1 MKKPATS
8 DLNPDI
14 LEPALKD
21 LLRLAKNHGAES
33 AEAVG
38 SYGRSLSIGVRGGV
52 LEDIDNSE
60 GKDIGLR
67 VFVGQRQAC
76 VSSSDLSK
84 DSLDKLAERCV
95 AMAKLAPKDIYC
107 GLADRDTLAKSRP
120 ELDIYDKTDLD
131 ADTLLARAQELEA
144 AALSVKGVNQAE
156 GANAYCVKGATYLMT
171 SDGVSDGGFSNG
183 WKSSSHGLSVA
194 AFASDGENMERDY
207 DYKSTRWLEDLQT
220 PESIGIK
227 AGNRAVARLG
237 AKQMAS
243 GNLPVLFERRV
254 ANSLL
259 SSFTNAISGSAI
271 ARGVSFLKDS
281 MDTQVFHKNITIT
294 DDPYIIRAS
303 GSHPWDGEG
312 VAGKALTLIENGVLK
327 TWMLNSAAARQLG
340 LATTGHAH
348 RGMSS
353 PPGIACSNVW
363 MEAGAQTPD
372 ALMKDMGNGLFI
384 TEMFGPSLN
393 ANTGDYSVGIAGF
406 AIENGER
413 TYPVSEVTIAGNL
426 LDMFKTIIPADDL
439 IMDNP
444 VTCPSL
450 LVESMVVAGA

>member
-1 MKKPATS
+1 MTKPDISAPRS
-8 DLNPDI
+8 DLNSD
-14 LEPALKD
+14 ALKPTLEA
-21 LLRLAKNHGAES
+21 LLRLAKKHGADE

-38 SYGRSLSIGVRGGV
+38 AYGRSLSIGVRGGA

-76 VSSSDLSK
+76 VSSSDLSN

-95 AMAKLAPKDIYC
+95 AMAKLAPEDAYC
-107 GLADRDTLAKSRP
+107 GLADKDKLATSEPK
-120 ELDIYDKTDLD
+120 LDIYDPTDLD
-131 ADTLLARAQELEA
+131 ANTLLSRAQELEA
-144 AALSVKGVNQAE
+144 AALGIEGVNQAE
-156 GANAYCVKGATYLMT
+156 GANAYSVKGATYLMT
-171 SDGVSDGGFSNG
+171 TGGFSNG

-194 AFASDGENMERDY
+194 AFASNGDAMERDY

-227 AGNRAVARLG
+227 AGQRAVARLG
-237 AKQMAS
+237 AKQMTS
-243 GNLPVLFERRV
+243 GSLPILFERRV

-271 ARGVSFLKDS
+271 ARGISFLKDS
-281 MDTQVFHKNITIT
+281 MDTQIFHESINIT
-294 DDPYIIRAS
+294 DDPYIVRAG

-312 VAGKALTLIENGVLK
+312 VAGKTLTLIENGVLK
-327 TWMLNSAAARQLG
+327 TWLMNSAAARQLG
-340 LATTGHAH
+340 LSTTGHAH

-353 PPGIACSNVW
+353 PPGISCSNVW
-363 MEAGAQTPD
+363 MDAGAKSPD
-372 ALMKDMGNGLFI
+372 ALMKDMGEGLFI

-393 ANTGDYSVGIAGF
+393 SNTGDYSVGIAGF

-426 LDMFKTIIPADDL
+426 LDMFKTITAADDL
-439 IMDNP
+439 IMDSP

-450 LVESMVVAGA
+450 LVESMVIAGA

>member
-1 MKKPATS
+1 MKKPAIS
-8 DLNPDI
+8 DINPDT
-14 LEPALKD
+14 LKPALKE
-21 LLRLAKNHGAES
+21 LLRLAKNHGADE

-38 SYGRSLSIGVRGGV
+38 AYGRSLSIGVRGGA

-67 VFVGQRQAC
+67 VFVGQKQAC
-76 VSSSDLSK
+76 VSSSDLSNH
-84 DSLDKLAERCV
+84 SLDKLAERCV
-95 AMAKLAPKDIYC
+95 AMAKLAPEDAYC
-107 GLADRDTLAKSRP
+107 GLADKDKLATSAP
-120 ELDIYDKTDLD
+120 ALDIYDPTNLD
-131 ADTLLARAQELEA
+131 ANALLSRAQEVEA
-144 AALSVKGVNQAE
+144 SALNIKGVNQAE
-156 GANAYCVKGATYLMT
+156 GANAYQVKGANYLMT
-171 SDGVSDGGFSNG
+171 SDGFANG
-183 WKSSSHGLSVA
+183 WRSSSHGLSVA
-194 AFASDGENMERDY
+194 AYASNGQTMERDY

-220 PESIGIK
+220 PQSIGNK
-227 AGNRAVARLG
+227 AGTRAVARLG

-243 GNLPVLFERRV
+243 ANLPVLFERRV
-254 ANSLL
+254 ANGLL

-281 MDTQVFHKNITIT
+281 LDTQVFHENINIT
-294 DDPYIIRAS
+294 DDPTLVRAG

-312 VAGKALTLIENGVLK
+312 VTGKALNLVEKGVLK
-327 TWMLNSAAARQLG
+327 SWLLNSATARQLG
-340 LATTGHAH
+340 LSTTGHAN

-353 PPGIACSNVW
+353 PPGISCSNVW
-363 MEAGAQTPD
+363 MDAGVKTPD
-372 ALMKDMGNGLFI
+372 ALMKDIGEGLFI

-393 ANTGDYSVGIAGF
+393 PNTGDYSVGIAGF
-406 AIENGER
+406 AVENGER

-450 LVESMVVAGA
+450 LAQSMVIAGA

>member
-1 MKKPATS
+1 MKKSTTS
-8 DLNPDI
+8 DLSPNN
-14 LEPALKD
+14 LKPALTA
-21 LLRLAKNHGAES
+21 LLRLAKNHGADQ

-38 SYGRSLSIGVRGGV
+38 AYGRSLSIGVRGGA

-76 VSSSDLSK
+76 VSSSDLSN

-95 AMAKLAPKDIYC
+95 AMAKLAPADAYC
-107 GLADRDTLAKSRP
+107 GLADTDKLATSKP
-120 ELDIYDKTDLD
+120 ELDIYDPLDLD
-131 ADTLLARAQELEA
+131 ADTLLARAQDLEA
-144 AALSVKGVNQAE
+144 AALSVKGVSQAE

-171 SDGVSDGGFSNG
+171 SDGFSNG

-194 AFASDGENMERDY
+194 AFASEGDDMERDY
-207 DYKSTRWLEDLQT
+207 DYKSTRWFEDLAT
-220 PESIGIK
+220 PESIGVK

-243 GNLPVLFERRV
+243 GNMPVLFERRV

-259 SSFTNAISGSAI
+259 SSFTSAISGSAI

-281 MDTQVFHKNITIT
+281 MDAQVFHKGINIT
-294 DDPYIIRAS
+294 DDPHLTRAG
-303 GSHPWDGEG
+303 GSRPWDGEG
-312 VAGKALTLIENGVLK
+312 VAGSRLNLVENGVLK
-327 TWMLNSAAARQLG
+327 SWLLHSAAARQLG
-340 LATTGHAH
+340 LSTTGHAS

-353 PPGIACSNVW
+353 PPSITCSNVW
-363 MEAGAQTPD
+363 MDAGEKSPST
-372 ALMKDMGNGLFI
+372 LMKDIGEGLFI

-393 ANTGDYSVGIAGF
+393 PNTGDYSVGIAGF

-413 TYPVSEVTIAGNL
+413 TYPVNEITIAGNL
-426 LDMFKTIIPADDL
+426 LNMFKTITAADDL
-439 IMDNP
+439 IMNDP
-444 VTCPSL
+444 VATPSL
-450 LVESMVVAGA
+450 LVENMVIAGA

>member
-1 MKKPATS
+1 MNKTAKSHINPDDLKPA
-8 DLNPDI
+8 
-14 LEPALKD
+14 LEN
-21 LLRLAKNHGAES
+21 LLRLAKSHGADE

-38 SYGRSLSIGVRGGV
+38 ANGRSLSIGVRGGV

-76 VSSSDLSK
+76 VSSSDLSN

-95 AMAKLAPKDIYC
+95 AMAKLAPEDAYC
-107 GLADRDTLAKSRP
+107 GLADADKLAREKP
-120 ELDIYDKTDLD
+120 ELDIYDAADLN
-131 ADTLLARAQELEA
+131 AATLLARAQELEA
-144 AALSVKGVNQAE
+144 AALSVKGVSQAE
-156 GANAYCVKGATYLMT
+156 GANAYCVKGAAYLMT
-171 SDGVSDGGFSNG
+171 TGGFSGG
-183 WKSSSHGLSVA
+183 WRSSSHGLSVA
-194 AFASDGENMERDY
+194 AFASDGDNMERDY
-207 DYKSTRWLEDLQT
+207 DYKSVRWLEDLAT

-227 AGNRAVARLG
+227 AGARAVARLG
-237 AKQMAS
+237 ARQMTSA
-243 GNLPVLFERRV
+243 NLPILFERRV

-259 SSFTNAISGSAI
+259 SSFVSAISGSAI

-281 MDTQVFHKNITIT
+281 MGEQVFHKHINIT
-294 DDPYIIRAS
+294 DDPYLVRAG

-312 VAGKALTLIENGVLK
+312 VAGKRLQIVENGVLK
-327 TWMLNSAAARQLG
+327 SWLMHSAAARQLG
-340 LATTGHAH
+340 LETTGHAA

-363 MEAGAQTPD
+363 MDAGVKTPA
-372 ALMKDMGNGLFI
+372 ALMKDMGKGLLI

-393 ANTGDYSVGIAGF
+393 PNTGDYSVGIAGF

-426 LDMFKTIIPADDL
+426 LDMFKTIRAADDL
-439 IMDNP
+439 KMDEP
-444 VTCPSL
+444 VATSSL
-450 LVESMVVAGA
+450 LIESMVIAGA

>member
-1 MKKPATS
+1 MKKPETS
-8 DLNPDI
+8 DLSPDH
-14 LEPALKD
+14 LKPALEA
-21 LLRLAKNHGAES
+21 LLRLAKNHGADA

-38 SYGRSLSIGVRGGV
+38 AYGRSLSIGVRGGA

-76 VSSSDLSK
+76 VSSSDLSS

-95 AMAKLAPKDIYC
+95 AMAKLAPEDTYC
-107 GLADRDTLAKSRP
+107 GLADADKLAKSKP
-120 ELDIYDKTDLD
+120 ELDIYDPIDLD
-131 ADTLLARAQELEA
+131 AGTLLTRAQELEA
-144 AALSVKGVNQAE
+144 SALSIKGVNQAE

-171 SDGVSDGGFSNG
+171 SDGFSGG

-194 AFASDGENMERDY
+194 AFASDGDNMERDY

-243 GNLPVLFERRV
+243 GNLPILLERRV

-281 MDTQVFHKNITIT
+281 MDTQVFHENINII
-294 DDPYIIRAS
+294 DDPHLVRAG

-312 VAGKALTLIENGVLK
+312 VAGKALTLIENGILK
-327 TWMLNSAAARQLG
+327 TWLMNSSAARQLG
-340 LATTGHAH
+340 LTTTGHAH

-353 PPGIACSNVW
+353 PPGVSCSNVW
-363 MEAGAQTPD
+363 MDAGEKTPD
-372 ALMKDMGNGLFI
+372 TLMKDIGEGLFI

-393 ANTGDYSVGIAGF
+393 SNTGDYSVGIAGF

-426 LDMFKTIIPADDL
+426 LDMFKTIIAANDL

-450 LVESMVVAGA
+450 LVESMVIAGA

>member
-1 MKKPATS
+1 MKKTATS
-8 DLNPDI
+8 DVNPDT
-14 LEPALKD
+14 LKPALKS
-21 LLRLAKNHGAES
+21 LLRLAENHGADA

-38 SYGRSLSIGVRGGV
+38 AYGRSLSIGVRGGV

-76 VSSSDLSK
+76 VSSSDLSN

-95 AMAKLAPKDIYC
+95 AMAKLAPEDAYC
-107 GLADRDTLAKSRP
+107 GLADKDGLATNRP
-120 ELDIYDKTDLD
+120 KLDIYDPTDLD
-131 ADTLLARAQELEA
+131 ADTLLARAQELET
-144 AALSVKGVNQAE
+144 AALSVKGVSQAE

-171 SDGVSDGGFSNG
+171 TDGFSKG
-183 WKSSSHGLSVA
+183 WRSSSHGLSVA
-194 AFASDGENMERDY
+194 AFSSDGDNMERDY

-220 PESIGIK
+220 AESIGIK

-243 GNLPVLFERRV
+243 GNLPILFERRV
-254 ANSLL
+254 AGSLL
-259 SSFTNAISGSAI
+259 SSFVSAISGSAI

-281 MDTQVFHKNITIT
+281 MDAQIFHKDINIT
-294 DDPYIIRAS
+294 DDPHLIRAA

-312 VAGKALTLIENGVLK
+312 VAGKRLNLIENGVLK
-327 TWMLNSAAARQLG
+327 SWLLHSAAARQLG
-340 LATTGHAH
+340 LATTGHAS

-353 PPGIACSNVW
+353 PPGISCSNVW
-363 MEAGAQTPD
+363 MDAGENSPS
-372 ALMKDMGNGLFI
+372 ALMKDMGKGLFI

-406 AIENGER
+406 AVENGER

-426 LDMFKTIIPADDL
+426 LDMFKTITAADDL
-439 IMDNP
+439 IMDSP
-444 VTCPSL
+444 VATPSL
-450 LVESMVVAGA
+450 LIENMVIAGA